1 MPLNSGTKLGPYE
14 IRSPLGVGGMGEVYR
29 AHDTTLNREVAIKV
43 LPEGFARNAERMGR
57 FAREAKVL
65 ASLNHPNI
73 ATIYRFEDP
82 SAVHLL
88 VMELV
93 EGPTIADRL
102 LRSPLPLAEALPI
115 AKQVCEALEYAHDR
129 GIVHRDLKPANVKV
143 TPERAVKLLDF
154 GLAIALEPEAAFADV
169 ANSPTLAYMATQAG
183 IILGTAA
190 YMSPE
195 QAKGKNV
202 DRRSDIW
209 SFGCLFYE
217 MLTGEKVFGG
227 ETVTDIL
234 ASVIK
239 SDPDWSLL
247 PPNTAPSIRKLLQRC
262 LKKDPKQRLQAIGE
276 ARIAIEETL
285 SGEAEKA
292 APVIESINNGGLRK
306 SRLIGA
312 VAVLTAAGLLA
323 GTAAW
328 KWAAPSSATA
338 MHFSAVTNFAG
349 VQAQPALSPDGRSVA
364 FVSNRDGHYN
374 IYIGLIS
381 GGNLVQLTHD
391 GTVVSRPRWS
401 PDGTTISFSRLNA
414 SGIWDIWEVPALGGT
429 PQRLM
434 LSAKDADWSPNGHFL
449 AYENLATESVWISDT
464 SGQNARQV
472 THSEPSRGRDTEPRF
487 SPSGRQ
493 LAYVSRPG
501 GPYGELSVVNL
512 ESGKIRLLTH
522 DAALALSPAWSP
534 DGEYIYFASSRGGTM
549 NIWKIAAGGG
559 TPEQITAGQGDDAQ
573 LDVSRDGKR
582 IVFSTFRENIH
593 IVQLDLSAKPG
604 EQQSER
610 SLTGDPA
617 RNQLQPAYSPDGK
630 RVAYFSNRKGAEK
643 EGIWVANI
651 DGSGT
656 IQLARD
662 DRLNLSPRW
671 TSDGEH
677 LIYSTQ
683 TSPEYPFGLQF
694 RRVSVSGGAAQIVLS
709 DAPDANVDVGRDGR
723 LLFPGSEGKI
733 QGFDPSNGQTDTL
746 ATAPSGQNWNT
757 FRWSPDGRS
766 IAYVRNASKEGDPN
780 AGVWVDDLKSPPRQ
794 VFRGWAIWYAPA
806 AQQRQI
812 YVLGANPDL
821 TAVFWKVGWN
831 GEGLTRTSITVPLIY
846 SYWSLSPDE
855 NNDYFDA
862 SPDGRHLAYN
872 PQGMQQANIGMIEN
886 VR

>member
-1 MPLNSGTKLGPYE
+1 MALTSGTKLGHYE
-14 IRSPLGVGGMGEVYR
+14 IRSPLGFGGMGEVYR
-29 AHDTTLNREVAIKV
+29 ARDSKLGREVALKV
-43 LPEGFARNAERMGR
+43 LPDAFARAPERMAR
-57 FAREAKVL
+57 FSRESQVL

-73 ATIYRFEDP
+73 AAIYGFED
-82 SAVHLL
+82 SSGVHALI
-88 VMELV
+88 MELV
-93 EGPTIADRL
+93 EGPTLANHIAK
-102 LRSPLPLAEALPI
+102 SPMAISEALPI
-115 AKQVCEALEYAHDR
+115 AKQICEALEYAHEH

-143 TPERAVKLLDF
+143 TPEAVVKVLDF
-154 GLAIALEPEAAFADV
+154 GLAKALEGDPASEDIAS
-169 ANSPTLAYMATQAG
+169 SPTITHMATQAG

-190 YMSPE
+190 YMSPD
-195 QAKGKNV
+195 QAKGKSV
-202 DRRSDIW
+202 DRRTDIW
-209 SFGCLFYE
+209 AFGCVLFE
-217 MLTGEKVFGG
+217 LQTATMAFGD
-227 ETVTDIL
+227 ETVTDTL
-234 ASVIK
+234 ASIIK

-247 PPNTAPSIRKLLQRC
+247 PPNTPPAIRKLLQRC

-285 SGEAEKA
+285 SGEAEKT
-292 APVIESINNGGLRK
+292 APVIGSIHNRGLRK
-306 SRLIGA
+306 SGWLIGL
-312 VAVLTAAGLLA
+312 AVLMAAALLA

-328 KWAAPSSATA
+328 KWVAPSSATA

-364 FVSNRDGHYN
+364 FVSNRDGQYN

-381 GGNLVQLTHD
+381 GGNLVQLTRD
-391 GTVVSRPRWS
+391 GNVVSRPRWS

-434 LSAKDADWSPNGHFL
+434 LSAKDADWSPDGHFL

-472 THSEPSRGRDTEPRF
+472 TPSEPSRARDTEPRF
-487 SPSGRQ
+487 SPNGRQ
-493 LAYVSRPG
+493 LAFVTRPG
-501 GPYGELSVVNL
+501 GPYGELSVVDL
-512 ESGKIRLLTH
+512 ESGKVRSLTH

-534 DGEYIYFASSRGGTM
+534 DGEHIYFASSRGGTM

-559 TPEQITAGQGDDAQ
+559 SPEQITAGQGDDAQ
-573 LDVSRDGKR
+573 LDVSPNGKR

-593 IVQLDLSAKPG
+593 IVQLDLSAKPR
-604 EQQSER
+604 EQKSQKA
-610 SLTGDPA
+610 LTGDPA
-617 RNQLQPAYSPDGK
+617 RNQLQPAYSPNGK

-651 DGSGT
+651 DGSDP

-671 TSDGEH
+671 TPDGEH

-694 RRVSVSGGAAQIVLS
+694 RRVSVSGGTAQIILNY
-709 DAPDANVDVGRDGR
+709 APDANVDVGPDGR

-733 QGFDPSNGQTDTL
+733 QSFDPSTDQTQTL

-757 FRWSPDGRS
+757 LRWSPDGRS
-766 IAYVRNASKEGDPN
+766 IAYLRSASKEGDPN
-780 AGVWVDDLKSPPRQ
+780 AGVWVDDFKSPPRQ
-794 VFRGWAIWYAPA
+794 VFRGWAIWYAPGP
-806 AQQRQI
+806 QREI
-812 YVLGANPDL
+812 YILGAHPDA

-831 GEGLTRTSITVPLIY
+831 GEGLRRTSTTVPLIY
-846 SYWSLSPDE
+846 SYWSLSPEE
-855 NNDYFDA
+855 NNDYFDV
-862 SPDGRHLAYN
+862 SPDGQHLAYN

-886 VR
+886 LR